1 MIKAISFTNISANT
15 AWLSPKKQRLPPDE
29 KKALKLRNDMGEVQV
44 GLVKVSAQIENTERA
59 IVEAK
64 KQRNKSAEGISFEIL
79 GDLLLR
85 KDNLEELNRKLSEKS
100 AYLS

>member
-15 AWLSPKKQRLPPDE
+15 AGLPPKKQRLTPDE

-64 KQRNKSAEGISFEIL
+64 KQRNKSAEDISFEIL

-85 KDNLEELNRKLSEKS
+85 KDNLEELNRKLSEQS